1 MSEPV
6 LRIEGVRKQ
15 FPGVLA
21 LDGVDF
27 NLQAG
32 EVHALLGINGAGKST
47 LIKILSGIY
56 SCDEGELFIDESR
69 VSISTPQQAKEAGI
83 ATVYQDPQMI
93 PSFTG
98 YENIYLGSETDSRS
112 VFRLMRRTELRRN
125 AQDLQHKY
133 PFGVDLTRRVRDLGT
148 IERESIAILRALSRE
163 NTRVLILDEPTSILT
178 RKEIDILFERIDM
191 LKRRGIAVIYITHRL
206 EEVFQIADRFT
217 VLRDGKNVGTFNVSD
232 QVDEARIAEMM
243 LGEKLQKVYP
253 DRSSGAGEVV
263 FDVQNLSLSDAYR
276 QVNFS
281 VKRGEILGVYG
292 LVGSG
297 FDELCK
303 SLFGI
308 LSFDD
313 GTIRLYDQN
322 ISISSSSA
330 ALRKGIFLVPG
341 DRRVE
346 GQILNET
353 LSFNVTLANLRKI
366 SRALGLVHRKR
377 EKQDSRK
384 IMERLRIKA
393 NSPGTTVSKLS
404 GGNQQKVVIGKGLYT
419 DSDVYLFEEPTVG
432 VDVGAKSSIYH
443 LIRELSREKA
453 VLIASSD
460 LEEVYG
466 LSDRILVMYK
476 GQVVLNTPVDNTTLE
491 EVLIY
496 GLTGGNDGNKG

>member
-1 MSEPV
+1 MGEPV
-6 LRIEGVRKQ
+6 LRIEGIKKQ

-21 LDGVDF
+21 LQGVNFD
-27 NLQAG
+27 LQPG

-56 SCDEGELFIDESR
+56 SCDEGEFFLDGSPI
-69 VSISTPQQAKEAGI
+69 SISTPQSAKEAGI

-98 YENIYLGSETDSRS
+98 YENIYLGSESESRS
-112 VFRLMRRTELRRN
+112 VFRLMRRTELRNMARE
-125 AQDLQHKY
+125 LQRKY

-148 IERESIAILRALSRE
+148 VERESIAILRALSRE

-178 RKEIDILFERIDM
+178 RREIDILFERIAI
-191 LKRRGIAVIYITHRL
+191 LQKRGIAVIYITHRL

-217 VLRDGKNVGTFNVSD
+217 VLRDGKNVGTFTVSD
-232 QVDEARIAEMM
+232 QVDENKIAEMM
-243 LGEKLQKVYP
+243 LGQKLQKVYP
-253 DRSSGAGEVV
+253 EHNTDPGDVV
-263 FDVQNLSLSDAYR
+263 FEVQGLSLAEAYR
-276 QVNFS
+276 NINFS
-281 VKRGEILGVYG
+281 VRRGEILGIYG

-308 LSFDD
+308 LAFD
-313 GTIRLYDQN
+313 GGVVQLHGKE
-322 ISISSSSA
+322 ISIPSASSA
-330 ALRKGIFLVPG
+330 LKSGVFLVPG

-366 SRALGLVHRKR
+366 SGSLGMIQQRKER
-377 EKQDSRK
+377 QDSK
-384 IMERLRIKA
+384 EIIERLQIKA
-393 NSPGTTVSKLS
+393 NSPGVIVSKLS

-443 LIRELSREKA
+443 LIRELSAQKA
-453 VLIASSD
+453 VLLASSD

-476 GQVVLNTPVDNTTLE
+476 GGIVLDKPVSRTTLE
-491 EVLIY
+491 EVLIC
-496 GLTGGNDGNKG
+496 GLTGGTNGNEG